1 MARTANYEEK
11 IAKIEAKIA
20 KKQAELKKLKAELA
34 DLNEQNA
41 KTDYK
46 ELLAFMK
53 KENMSPSAVLET
65 LKK

>member
-1 MARTANYEEK
+1 MARTVNYEEK

-34 DLNEQNA
+34 DLNEHKA

-46 ELLAFMK
+46 ERLEFMK

>member
-34 DLNEQNA
+34 ELNEQKA

-46 ELLAFMK
+46 ELLEFMK

>member
-34 DLNEQNA
+34 ELNEQKA

-46 ELLAFMK
+46 ELLEFMK
-53 KENMSPSAVLET
+53 KENMGPSAVLET